1 MSFQVRDVTLWPHPI
16 MASKAYRDIVNHVG
30 QGWRNLR
37 TSVEEVQIS
46 WGQEIVSEVK
56 EY

>member
-1 MSFQVRDVTLWPHPI
+1 